1 MLMLVKE
8 VAKSK
13 DETIRAKEQMIQF
26 LESMISRRSVL
37 VQRIRP
43 LNGMYQFIF
52 MK

>member
-26 LESMISRRSVL
+26 LESMISRKICL
-37 VQRIRP
+37 GAADQAA
-43 LNGMYQFIF
+43 
-52 MK
+52 